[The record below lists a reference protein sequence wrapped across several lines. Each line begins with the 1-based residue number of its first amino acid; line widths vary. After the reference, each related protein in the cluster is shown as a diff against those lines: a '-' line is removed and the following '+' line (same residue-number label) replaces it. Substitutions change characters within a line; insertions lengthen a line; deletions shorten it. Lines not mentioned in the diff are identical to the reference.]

1 MIADIHDGKLK
12 RVPTIHSKVAEWQC
26 DPELG
31 HRFNISQLIIRDKS
45 LLFSSSF
52 IPFRTPQSDENLSF
66 QSVADGRGRTR
77 RRRDFLP
84 SLLFH
89 LPRRKRSSSATPSL
103 HADPKN
109 AMDLSGAKSG
119 SAATTITTAKRVVY
133 RSAISNP
140 SLLAE
145 NKTILSCYDTKT
157 EMYAEDCMLT

>member
-45 LLFSSSF
+45 LLPPSLFFSSF

-66 QSVADGRGRTR
+66 QSVADADGR

-119 SAATTITTAKRVVY
+119 SADDDNNSEESGLQIRHLQ
-133 RSAISNP
+133 SE
-140 SLLAE
+140 SLR
-145 NKTILSCYDTKT
+145 
-157 EMYAEDCMLT
+157 